1 MHARIQLCLQT
12 LITAMSLGPPLD
24 VCVGLAM
31 LDACDAGHETS
42 EDNVHVYRE
51 EASSSGQR
59 VLRTV
64 GQPTGMPAS

>member
-1 MHARIQLCLQT
+1 MQLCLQT
-12 LITAMSLGPPLD
+12 LTTAMSLGLPLD
-24 VCVGLAM
+24 VCVALPM
-31 LDACDAGHETS
+31 LSACGAGHETS

-64 GQPTGMPAS
+64 GQPTGMPGS